1 VVAYQKILQLSYID
15 KFLGDIQLEFRD
27 AYKNKLQLQQWGA
40 KFDFKSTF
48 DDVLKEAE
56 EWGKKQELAPRA
68 MKTFEESKKSKKT
81 VASMIERKGEDKEN
95 KENKKNKKVESNY
108 LNQIE
113 MIWNYSTFINFIVKL
128 PEPKPVPEVIE
139 NTTSDDLIA
148 QRRLEFIAKQ
158 AGGKKS
164 KPVTEKL

>member
-1 VVAYQKILQLSYID
+1 
-15 KFLGDIQLEFRD
+15 
-27 AYKNKLQLQQWGA
+27 
-40 KFDFKSTF
+40 
-48 DDVLKEAE
+48 
-56 EWGKKQELAPRA
+56 
-68 MKTFEESKKSKKT
+68 
-81 VASMIERKGEDKEN
+81 MIERKGEDKEN